1 MSLVQYIFILTFF
14 NHFFMHVINGES
26 WSKSC
31 NLVEEKSPYLRL
43 KRHLL
48 CDYDPSVRP
57 TTNSHNRTD
66 LSIVVVP
73 KLMEFVSTFFFF
85 YFKSLLIFNYV
96 FFDLT
101 NIL

>member
-1 MSLVQYIFILTFF
+1 
-14 NHFFMHVINGES
+14 MHVINGES

-73 KLMEFVSTFFFF
+73 KLMEFVSTFFF
-85 YFKSLLIFNYV
+85 LL
-96 FFDLT
+96 
-101 NIL
+101 